1 MFYHFCT
8 NGLLK
13 NLLFVSDQDYI
24 YAMNAIAF
32 SKLKY
37 PSVNILAFCIMNN
50 HVHFIFDCEENE
62 GRNFMIYYKRRIGM
76 YLHDLYPN
84 ERNLVGADV
93 ACKEMSDPDYIVKA
107 IAYVL
112 RNPLSAGI
120 KLVPN
125 EYRWSS
131 ACLYFGS
138 RVFVQC
144 RQNPTGDNL
153 MTYKKQMLKT
163 HCALPEQWH
172 IDNDGLIFPGDYTDY
187 KRVEK
192 IFGSPSQLMFYILKN
207 YDAELEYDTGVLTKT
222 KYSDAELCA
231 SRDSLIS
238 MMFHKNNLTQL
249 SIEEK
254 IRLAVSMKKKYAASW
269 PCLSRIIGLDRS
281 LLKSMW

>member
-24 YAMNAIAF
+24 YAMNTIAF

-84 ERNLVGADV
+84 ERNLIGADV
-93 ACKEMSDPDYIVKA
+93 ACKKMSDPDYIVKA

-144 RQNPTGDNL
+144 RQNPTGDSFI
-153 MTYKKQMLKT
+153 TYKKQMLKT

-172 IDNDGLIFPGDYTDY
+172 IYNDGLIFPGDYTEY

-192 IFGSPSQLMFYILKN
+192 F
-207 YDAELEYDTGVLTKT
+207 LEVL
-222 KYSDAELCA
+222 
-231 SRDSLIS
+231 
-238 MMFHKNNLTQL
+238 L
-249 SIEEK
+249 S
-254 IRLAVSMKKKYAASW
+254 
-269 PCLSRIIGLDRS
+269 
-281 LLKSMW
+281 

>member
-84 ERNLVGADV
+84 ERNLIGADV
-93 ACKEMSDPDYIVKA
+93 ACKKMSDPDYIVKA

-144 RQNPTGDNL
+144 RQNPTGDSF

-172 IDNDGLIFPGDYTDY
+172 IDNDGLIFPGDYTD
-187 KRVEK
+187 
-192 IFGSPSQLMFYILKN
+192 
-207 YDAELEYDTGVLTKT
+207 
-222 KYSDAELCA
+222 
-231 SRDSLIS
+231 
-238 MMFHKNNLTQL
+238 
-249 SIEEK
+249 
-254 IRLAVSMKKKYAASW
+254 
-269 PCLSRIIGLDRS
+269 
-281 LLKSMW
+281 

>member
-24 YAMNAIAF
+24 YAMNTIAF

-84 ERNLVGADV
+84 ERNLIGADV
-93 ACKEMSDPDYIVKA
+93 ACKKMSDPDYIVKA

-125 EYRWSS
+125 E
-131 ACLYFGS
+131 
-138 RVFVQC
+138 
-144 RQNPTGDNL
+144 
-153 MTYKKQMLKT
+153 
-163 HCALPEQWH
+163 
-172 IDNDGLIFPGDYTDY
+172 
-187 KRVEK
+187 
-192 IFGSPSQLMFYILKN
+192 
-207 YDAELEYDTGVLTKT
+207 
-222 KYSDAELCA
+222 
-231 SRDSLIS
+231 
-238 MMFHKNNLTQL
+238 
-249 SIEEK
+249 
-254 IRLAVSMKKKYAASW
+254 
-269 PCLSRIIGLDRS
+269 
-281 LLKSMW
+281 